1 MKRLITAALIVL
13 LPASITWA
21 GVVVGAPAPAA
32 APAMD
37 EAGLIMLAV
46 GLAGTGIAF
55 LRRK

>member
-21 GVVVGAPAPAA
+21 GVNVQAA

-37 EAGLIMLAV
+37 EAGLIMLGL